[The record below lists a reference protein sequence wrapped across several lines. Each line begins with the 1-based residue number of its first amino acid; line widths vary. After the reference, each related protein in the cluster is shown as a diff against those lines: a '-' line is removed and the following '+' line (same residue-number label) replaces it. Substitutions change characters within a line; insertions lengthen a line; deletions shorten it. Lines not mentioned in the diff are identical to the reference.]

1 MEANDQIHRRAQE
14 FLRKARP
21 LEALRLYRQLL
32 QLTHTIEHEYDEWLV
47 GAIEAYRQL
56 GRSEEAAY
64 GLVYLQRFS
73 EARALFTTA
82 KTPVE
87 VARCRELEA
96 RQLSAG
102 QADEPFLEA
111 ARGYAT
117 AGRHVQAALSYAS
130 AGALGPKEARHSW
143 ERVLEDPRL
152 RARPYEQALCHFNL
166 SLAARRIEDFAA
178 CNRHLVQAQRLLEE
192 QADEFEARGE
202 RERAFDCYG
211 VLLQIGRESGSFEN
225 VAEGYINCIRVL
237 KADNLKYY
245 VLQYYED
252 FLRIALEREEFH
264 AAALMLREAA
274 DYARRLGL
282 IYDRHYLK
290 RAAETWCKAAMKN
303 ERDGGPAE
311 LTENAYLAAIDSF
324 NSIGDFPHVRETYL
338 HLAEL
343 ALPDKKRQRYARVAE
358 RYAHASEEPVDTSGF
373 PDYLRHQQAYPAT
386 WEQDLVEWEL
396 DGDPV
401 AVCAF
406 IVGDAHYMD
415 MIRRRALNVLL
426 LYLESRSE
434 GEEPSLLALIAHGLG
449 ELQAYVVLRPLERLC
464 EHPDPKVRAG
474 VMKALKHLFFKRTFH
489 LVQGGLEDE
498 NDEVREG
505 ALEAVAALHFPAA
518 FDRLSRIFRESEDQK
533 VRRTALESIGRIA
546 TVEAGE
552 FLLEVMRHEAP
563 PLCELAQRLLAH
575 CDVPEIFPILRRQ
588 MELETGPMRGQI
600 EQILHGTGRYVDL
613 R

>member
-14 FLRKARP
+14 LLRRGRP
-21 LEALRLYRQLL
+21 LEALRLYRPLL
-32 QLTHTIEHEYDEWLV
+32 QYTHTIEYEYDEWLG
-47 GAIEAYRQL
+47 GAIEAYVQL

-64 GLVYLQRFS
+64 ALVYLQRLA
-73 EARALFTTA
+73 EARVLFVA
-82 KTPVE
+82 AQSPVE
-87 VARCRELEA
+87 AARCRELEA
-96 RQLSAG
+96 RRLAAG
-102 QADEPFLEA
+102 PADELFLEA

-117 AGRHVQAALSYAS
+117 AGRNVLAALSYAS
-130 AGALGPKEARHSW
+130 AGALGQKEARHSW

-152 RARPYEQALCHFNL
+152 RLRPYEQALCHFNL
-166 SLAARRIEDFAA
+166 SLAARRVEDFGA

-252 FLRIALEREEFH
+252 FLRIAIEREEFH

-290 RAAETWCKAAMKN
+290 RAAETWCKAAAKN
-303 ERDGGPAE
+303 ERDGGPVE
-311 LTENAYLAAIDSF
+311 LTENAYIAAIDSF

-338 HLAEL
+338 RLGEL

-358 RYAHASEEPVDTSGF
+358 RYADASEEPVDAAGF

-386 WEQDLVEWEL
+386 WEQDLVEWEF

-415 MIRRRALNVLL
+415 AIRRRALNVLL
-426 LYLESRSE
+426 LYLESRSTA
-434 GEEPSLLALIAHGLG
+434 EEPSLLAQIAQGLG
-449 ELQAYVVLRPLERLC
+449 ELQAYAALRPLERLY
-464 EHPDPKVRAG
+464 EHADPRVRAG
-474 VMKALKHLFFKRTFH
+474 VMRALKQLFFKRTF
-489 LVQGGLEDE
+489 LLIQRGLEDE
-498 NDEVREG
+498 NPEVREA

-518 FDRLSRIFRESEDQK
+518 FDRLSRIFRESEDQR
-533 VRRTALESIGRIA
+533 VRRTALESIGRIP

-552 FLLEVMRHEAP
+552 FLLEVMRHEAQ
-563 PLCELAQRLLAH
+563 PLGELAQRLLAR

-588 MELETGPMRGQI
+588 MELETGPMRAQL
-600 EQILHGTGRYVDL
+600 EQILYGTGRYTEL
-613 R
+613 H